1 MHSNTPS
8 VTHEIAP
15 VPHRGVD
22 AHKGDVGRIVI
33 IGGCHDET
41 VMIGAPALAA
51 NAAFRSGA
59 GLVEL
64 LVPAE
69 LRKAVG
75 VLTPCATL
83 RTVPVDVEG
92 LLEAV
97 AAFRADVVVMGPGL
111 GHTLSPDVV
120 AAFLTR
126 YEGSIVLDA
135 DGLNRLSE
143 AGMPTI
149 PDPGRVMMTPHEGE
163 MRRLLGIDGAGASA
177 SRRDS
182 ALELVERFGCTVVLK
197 GRGTVVTNGERMY
210 VNETGNAGMATGGSG
225 DVLGGVIAALV
236 GQRMAPFEGAILGV
250 YLHGLAGDF
259 AAEELGRCSMTALDL
274 IDYLAEAFCD
284 HEMSGG

>member
-1 MHSNTPS
+1 MPPDTPS
-8 VTHEIAP
+8 ITHEIAP
-15 VPHRGVD
+15 VPRRGTDV
-22 AHKGDVGRIVI
+22 HKGDVGRIVI
-33 IGGCHDET
+33 VGGCHDET

-69 LRKAVG
+69 LRTAVG

-97 AAFRADVVVMGPGL
+97 AAFRADVVVLGPGL

-126 YEGSIVLDA
+126 HEGPIVLDA
-135 DGLNRLSE
+135 DGLNRLAE

-149 PDPGRVMMTPHEGE
+149 PDAGRVIMTPHEGE
-163 MRRLLGIDGAGASA
+163 MRRLLGVERSAGPT

-182 ALELVERFGCTVVLK
+182 ARDLVERSGCTVVLK
-197 GRGTVVTNGERMY
+197 GRGTVVTNGDRMY
-210 VNETGNAGMATGGSG
+210 INETGNAGMATGGSG
-225 DVLGGVIAALV
+225 DVLSGVIAALI
-236 GQRMAPFEGAILGV
+236 GQRMTPLEGAILGV